1 MKTNRLLTGMVIII
15 GCFIWIG
22 SLVAAQGATTA
33 PVTAETAR
41 VIDADAGYLEN
52 IHFEKLKG
60 KERVVLMLSRQSGAT
75 AEDTGEKTI
84 VLKLDNLFIPQDLRR
99 AMGEGFLDNL
109 IRATPVQQTAGGR
122 PQALINMEL
131 NRRVPYSVRQDGHH
145 LIIDFNV
152 ASVPARPAG
161 ADAGDN
167 PAPTEQARVMAAL
180 PVQKSTEQKPP
191 ARPNAVPLAYKS
203 GAIADR
209 LISLDF
215 QEAGIKSVLQLLA
228 EESGV
233 NIVSGDDVKGNVT
246 VSMKKVPWVQAL
258 DTILTISDMT
268 KVQEGDIIR
277 VMKNETLRKANKDAA
292 DAEKIQRTAEEAR
305 KKEALDKM
313 VEEGKLR
320 QISIEAKI
328 VEASDEFVRNLGV
341 QWGGASYGTIGA
353 GTGFSLIGGS
363 NTATNRPITWG
374 YPNEVPFR
382 TTDGKVIQSMAVNYP
397 TTIAAP
403 TLGLIIGGASAVLEA
418 QISALETNSQ
428 GKVISS
434 PKVTTMDGVK
444 AKIEQGDEI
453 PYVTRDAQGTPTVSW
468 KKATLS
474 LSVTPKITLD
484 GRISMDVTATNDTPQ
499 YDKAAAL
506 AGNVPIRKS
515 EVTSIVVVK
524 DGETLVIGGILKT
537 EENKGDIGVPWIS
550 KIPILGWLFKTES
563 RIKNRRQL
571 MIFVTPKI
579 MKTDVVG
586 EKSERPR
593 G

>member
-1 MKTNRLLTGMVIII
+1 
-15 GCFIWIG
+15 
-22 SLVAAQGATTA
+22 
-33 PVTAETAR
+33 
-41 VIDADAGYLEN
+41 
-52 IHFEKLKG
+52 
-60 KERVVLMLSRQSGAT
+60 
-75 AEDTGEKTI
+75 
-84 VLKLDNLFIPQDLRR
+84 
-99 AMGEGFLDNL
+99 
-109 IRATPVQQTAGGR
+109 
-122 PQALINMEL
+122 
-131 NRRVPYSVRQDGHH
+131 
-145 LIIDFNV
+145 
-152 ASVPARPAG
+152 
-161 ADAGDN
+161 
-167 PAPTEQARVMAAL
+167 
-180 PVQKSTEQKPP
+180 
-191 ARPNAVPLAYKS
+191 
-203 GAIADR
+203 
-209 LISLDF
+209 
-215 QEAGIKSVLQLLA
+215 
-228 EESGV
+228 V

-246 VSMKKVPWVQAL
+246 VSMKKVPWGQAL

-268 KVQEGDIIR
+268 RIQEGNIIR
-277 VMKNETLRKANKDAA
+277 VMKNETLRKASKDAA

-305 KKEALDKM
+305 KKEALDKL
-313 VEEGKLR
+313 VEEGKQR

-341 QWGGASYGTIGA
+341 QWGGASYGTAGA
-353 GTGFSLIGGS
+353 GTGWSLTGGTNS
-363 NTATNRPITWG
+363 ATTRSTTWG

-382 TTDGKVIQSMAVNYP
+382 TTAGDVIQSAAVNYP
-397 TTIAAP
+397 ATLAAP

-444 AKIEQGDEI
+444 ARIEQGDEI

-474 LSVTPKITLD
+474 LSVTPKITPD
-484 GRISMDVTATNDTPQ
+484 GKISMDVTATNDTPQ

-586 EKSERPR
+586 EKSALPR

>member
-1 MKTNRLLTGMVIII
+1 MKINRLLTGMVIII

-22 SLVAAQGATTA
+22 GPGAAQGATTTA
-33 PVTAETAR
+33 PVTTETAN
-41 VIDADAGYLEN
+41 VLDADAGYLEN

-75 AEDTGEKTI
+75 AEDQGEKTI
-84 VLKLDNLFIPQDLRR
+84 AVKLENLFIPQNLRR

-109 IRATPVQQTAGGR
+109 IRATPVQQQTAGGR
-122 PQALINMEL
+122 PQALISMEL

-145 LIIDFNV
+145 VIIDFNV
-152 ASVPARPAG
+152 ASVPAKPAG
-161 ADAGDN
+161 ADAGEK
-167 PAPTEQARVMAAL
+167 PAPAEQAQVKATD
-180 PVQKSTEQKPP
+180 PVQKPPEQKPP
-191 ARPNAVPLAYKS
+191 AQPKPLPPSHA
-203 GAIADR
+203 GR

-246 VSMKKVPWVQAL
+246 VSMKKVPWGQAL

-268 KVQEGDIIR
+268 RIQEGNIIR

-292 DAEKIQRTAEEAR
+292 DAEKIQRAAEEAR

-313 VEEGKLR
+313 VEEGKQR

-341 QWGGASYGTIGA
+341 QWGGASYGTVGA

-363 NTATNRPITWG
+363 NAATTRPITWG

-397 TTIAAP
+397 TAIAAP

-444 AKIEQGDEI
+444 ARIEQGDEI

-474 LSVTPKITLD
+474 LSVTPKITPD

-499 YDKAAAL
+499 YDKAASL
-506 AGNVPIRKS
+506 QGNVPIRKS

-537 EENKGDIGVPWIS
+537 EENKGDIGVPWVS

-571 MIFVTPKI
+571 MIFITPKI

-586 EKSERPR
+586 EKSVLPR